1 MIFAQLVLYIYALI
15 ISIDTNI
22 HASIIP
28 LSQFPLS
35 LNIYIYI
42 YTYIYT
48 YTHTHTRAHTHM

>member
-28 LSQFPLS
+28 SLSE
-35 LNIYIYI
+35 YIYI
-42 YTYIYT
+42 YTYIYIQIYIYI